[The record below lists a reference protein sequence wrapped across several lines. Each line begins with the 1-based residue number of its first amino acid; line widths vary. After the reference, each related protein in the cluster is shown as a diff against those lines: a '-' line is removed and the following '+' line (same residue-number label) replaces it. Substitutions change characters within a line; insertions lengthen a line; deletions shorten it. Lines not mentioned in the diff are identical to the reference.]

1 MWLPM
6 TSQNSVRKPLEFR
19 IGIKFFGAV
28 LRVFLELL
36 QGRLRVSYVI
46 TENTTRR
53 WRHRTR
59 IALT

>member
-1 MWLPM
+1 MAAHDFAELR
-6 TSQNSVRKPLEFR
+6 QEAFEFR
-19 IGIKFFGAV
+19 IAVELFRAV
-28 LRVFLELL
+28 LGIFLELL